1 MILGVAE
8 FMIDRLKEDIV
19 EAGKFGRTPPR
30 RVESYD
36 QLDTQNGVTRPTG
49 SEANKQIRD
58 YTVDLMK
65 KAGLTVTVDTLGNI
79 YGRKE
84 GSKTNKGAVMT
95 GSHLDSVKN
104 GGMLDGALGVFSAIE
119 VVRRLKDEGFENER
133 PLEVVVF
140 TGEEGSAFSP
150 ALLASS
156 VLAGKMT
163 TDEALNKKNDAGQTL
178 GDSLEKIGYRGSF
191 ERSLDD
197 LEYFI
202 EMHIEQGPVLDKEKT
217 PVGIVQSIT
226 GITWITVNIAG
237 QENHAGTTPM
247 KMRRDA
253 LVAAS
258 DIISFI
264 NRRANEMVAE
274 LGASTVGTVGKLN
287 VLPNGFNQV
296 PGKVEMGIDIRDVV
310 QENMETLTGET
321 LKFVKD
327 VEKKYGV
334 SIQVEVPLRKTPAP
348 LSGDVVDAIEKSAKE
363 VGITAKRM
371 NSGAGHDCQNMA
383 VKVKTGMIFV
393 PSIDGISHA
402 PMEWT
407 KWEDIE
413 KGVSVLTQTV
423 KNLSKL

>member
-1 MILGVAE
+1 MIS
-8 FMIDRLKEDIV
+8 MIARLKENIV
-19 EAGKFGRTPPR
+19 EAGKFGRTTPR
-30 RVESYD
+30 RVESYG
-36 QLDTQNGVTRPTG
+36 QLDPQNGVTRPTG
-49 SEANKQIRD
+49 SEGNKQIRD
-58 YTVDLMK
+58 YTVDQMK
-65 KAGLTVTVDTLGNI
+65 KAGLAVTIDSLGNI

-84 GSKTNKGAVMT
+84 GSKTNKGTVMT

-104 GGMLDGALGVFSAIE
+104 GGMFDGPLGVFSAIE
-119 VVRRLKDEGFENER
+119 VARRLHEENFDNKR

-156 VLAGKMT
+156 ALVGKMT
-163 TDEALNKKNDAGQTL
+163 TDEALNRKNDAGQTL
-178 GDSLEKIGYRGSF
+178 GETLEKIGYRGSF

-197 LEYFI
+197 VEYFI
-202 EMHIEQGPVLDKEKT
+202 EMHIEQGPVLYQEKI

-226 GITWITVNIAG
+226 GITWISITITG

-264 NRRANEMVAE
+264 NRRANEMVDKP
-274 LGASTVGTVGKLN
+274 GTSTVGTVGKLN

-296 PGKVEMGIDIRDVV
+296 PGKVEMGIDIRDVA
-310 QENMETLTGET
+310 QKNMETLTEET
-321 LKFVKD
+321 LELVKD
-327 VEKKYGV
+327 IERKHNVN
-334 SIQVEVPLRKTPAP
+334 IQVEVPLKKPPAP
-348 LSGDVVDAIEKSAKE
+348 LSDEVVDAIDKAAIET
-363 VGITAKRM
+363 GIPAKRM

-383 VKVKTGMIFV
+383 VRVKTGMIFV

-407 KWEDIE
+407 EWGDIE
-413 KGVSVLTQTV
+413 KGVSVLTQAV